1 VEKLAGLEHDP
12 ETEPRKSPEHPPG
25 EFVSDELETDTARF
39 LRELREVIARRSEPF
54 LEDEGD

>member
-1 VEKLAGLEHDP
+1 MAGLEHDP